1 MADAKPQELPSQAR
15 TRAEISAQTIHR
27 GTWIRIAGPIS
38 AVGLGILA
46 AALYL
51 HPVGV
56 LRWLQTTKLGWSGV
70 SSHEIALN
78 DAVMTYFN
86 TNGYVDQAPVLLIH
100 GLGPSAALEWREV
113 MAPLSQAHYKVIAPD
128 LMGFGSSDHKQANY
142 TIASQAAA
150 LAELIDALKLEHVNL
165 IGRDIGAD
173 VALYYAVDHPDKVE
187 RLMLVSGGLIGAR
200 GASSLRNAYIPS
212 TAAELRSQAEI
223 SFYGVPPLP
232 DFMYQRM
239 MQDVAADLPAQS
251 SMIRS
256 IPTDE
261 AHIRSKLGN
270 LFNTLAVIVWGGN
283 DKLLSPAYA
292 QATHDLLPGSATAIF
307 KTSGHNPQLEHPD
320 DFTDTVEFFL
330 KQTEGGR

>member
-1 MADAKPQELPSQAR
+1 LAEAKPKEFSSQAR
-15 TRAEISAQTIHR
+15 VRAEISAQTIHR

-46 AALYL
+46 AALYF

-56 LRWLQTTKLGWSGV
+56 LRWMQTTRLGWSGV
-70 SSHEIALN
+70 SSNEVALN
-78 DAVMTYFN
+78 DAVMTYFS
-86 TNGYVDQAPVLLIH
+86 TNGYVDQTPVVMIH

-113 MAPLSQAHYKVIAPD
+113 MAPIAQAHYKVIAPN
-128 LMGFGSSDHKQANY
+128 LMGFGPSEHKQTNY

-150 LAELIDALKLEHVNL
+150 LGELIDTLKLEHVNL
-165 IGRDIGAD
+165 VGRDIGAD
-173 VALYYAVDHPDKVE
+173 IALYYAVDHPDKVE
-187 RLMLVSGGLIGAR
+187 RLMLVSGGLMGAR
-200 GASSLRNAYIPS
+200 GAASLRNAYIP
-212 TAAELRSQAEI
+212 TTTAELRSQAEI

-239 MQDVAADLPAQS
+239 MQDVAGDLPTQS
-251 SMIRS
+251 SMISS
-256 IPTDE
+256 IVPDE

-270 LFNTLAVIVWGGN
+270 IFNTLAVIVWGGN
-283 DKLLSPAYA
+283 DKVLSPAYA
-292 QATHDLLPGSATAIF
+292 EAIRDLLPGSATAIF

-320 DFTDTVEFFL
+320 DFNDTVEFFL